1 MERKG
6 DKMMELFVFY
16 SIISI
21 CALAPIALVLHIV
34 NGILDLTGKIRNKRL
49 APNSHCAKEKA
60 QEEKKE
66 VCKKENH

>member
-1 MERKG
+1 MEGKG

-21 CALAPIALVLHIV
+21 CALAPIALVLYIV
-34 NGILDLTGKIRNKRL
+34 NGILDLVGKIRKRNP
-49 APNSHCAKEKA
+49 ASSSHCAKEKA

-66 VCKKENH
+66 NCKKENH

>member
-1 MERKG
+1 
-6 DKMMELFVFY
+6 MMELFVFY

-34 NGILDLTGKIRNKRL
+34 NGILDLVGKIRGKRL
-49 APNSHCAKEKA
+49 ASSPSCAKEKA

-66 VCKKENH
+66 NCKKESH

>member
-21 CALAPIALVLHIV
+21 CALAPIAL
-34 NGILDLTGKIRNKRL
+34 DLTGKIRSKRL

-60 QEEKKE
+60 QEENKE
-66 VCKKENH
+66 ACKKENH